1 MSKKKKNIPVVD
13 PRDVRLD
20 QDLLEHIA
28 NCHVGGSGEGSYISG
43 RIQSMARE
51 ILQLREKYC
60 SLRGE
65 FFKVS
70 PSSRFYDIIE
80 GDFCLEC
87 NGSGYKLYGSTATWR
102 GGIGGQAMTTSVC
115 DKCWGSGSKS
125 KPWPSWREY
134 EDLKERV
141 SK

>member
-1 MSKKKKNIPVVD
+1 MSKKKKNIPAVD
-13 PRDVRLD
+13 PRDVRLSTD
-20 QDLLEHIA
+20 WLDHTA

-51 ILQLREKYC
+51 ILQLREKYS
-60 SLRGE
+60 SLRDE
-65 FFKVS
+65 FFKMS
-70 PSSRFYDIIE
+70 PSSRFHDIEE
-80 GDFCLEC
+80 GDFCPEC

-125 KPWPSWREY
+125 KTWPSWRKY
-134 EDLKERV
+134 EELERN